1 MSEIWAE
8 WSFSADG
15 MGVTLYREEDGEVTV
30 EDEAWLTNAEILER
44 NNRNI
49 ILEPDL
55 PPV

>member
-15 MGVTLYREEDGEVTV
+15 MGVTLYREDDGEVTV
-30 EDEAWLTNAEILER
+30 EDEAWLTNDEILDGNTE
-44 NNRNI
+44 NI

>member
-8 WSFSADG
+8 WSLSADG

>member
-1 MSEIWAE
+1 MSQIWAE

-15 MGVTLYREEDGEVTV
+15 MGVTLYREDGDAVIV
-30 EDEAWLTNAEILER
+30 EDEAWLTNTEILEG
-44 NNRNI
+44 NNENI

>member
-30 EDEAWLTNAEILER
+30 EDEAWLTNAEILEG

>member
-15 MGVTLYREEDGEVTV
+15 MAVTLYREEDGEVTV